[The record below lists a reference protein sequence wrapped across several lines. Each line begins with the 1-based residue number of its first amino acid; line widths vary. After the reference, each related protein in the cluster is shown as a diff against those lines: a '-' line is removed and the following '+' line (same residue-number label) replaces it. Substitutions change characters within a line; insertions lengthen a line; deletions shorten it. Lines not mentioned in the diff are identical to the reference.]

1 MNYSKLK
8 LSTNDRGYLTI
19 GSWKVH
25 DVVWEQFNGKKPKG
39 FQIDHINGNILDNRI
54 ENLRLATYAENQ
66 WNAKTR
72 VDNKSGVKGVS
83 WHKASQKWRAQIKQ
97 NKVLYD
103 LGIHDTIQK
112 AKEIVQKKRIEL
124 HGMFT
129 RHA

>member
-54 ENLRLATYAENQ
+54 ENLQAVTKEQNNNRWRRGTVYFRKDRNKYIAERNQ
-66 WNAKTR
+66 KYLGQYETKCA
-72 VDNKSGVKGVS
+72 
-83 WHKASQKWRAQIKQ
+83 AQMAC
-97 NKVLYD
+97 NLYY
-103 LGIHDTIQK
+103 I
-112 AKEIVQKKRIEL
+112 
-124 HGMFT
+124 
-129 RHA
+129 